1 MYIIARRSLSEITM
15 PCENEPS
22 AITSRR
28 GRRRRETADR
38 LGSAAMALF
47 EAQGFETVT
56 MEQIA
61 AAADVAKGTL
71 YNYFPVKEALLAYQ
85 FQREIAAG
93 MNDLAGKMRRKRGFV
108 SRLRFL
114 LNASAEWNMSRRAY
128 LPHYLRFRLMEVE
141 PETRRAADHQHESG
155 TRQIFEKLFRAA
167 QQEGAIRLD
176 MDARELAQTFE
187 FMCLGA
193 AVAWLH
199 QPEVDL
205 TRRFEFIQ
213 DVLLNGIIG
222 GEKA

>member
-1 MYIIARRSLSEITM
+1 MSNGSQT
-15 PCENEPS
+15 S
-22 AITSRR
+22 ANTGRR
-28 GRRRRETADR
+28 GRRRRETAER

-47 EAQGFETVT
+47 ETQGYEAVT

-71 YNYFPVKEALLAYQ
+71 YNYFPLKEALLAYQ

-93 MNDLAGKMRRKRGFV
+93 MDELAAEMRRKRSFA

-114 LNASAEWNMSRRAY
+114 LNASAAWNMSRRAY

-141 PETRRAADHQHESG
+141 PSVRRAADHQHESG
-155 TRQIFEKLFRAA
+155 TRQILEKLFRTG
-167 QQEGAIRLD
+167 QQEGSVRMDLD
-176 MDARELAQTFE
+176 ADELAQTFE

-199 QPEVDL
+199 QPEMDL

-213 DVLLNGIIG
+213 DVLMNGILV
-222 GEKA
+222 GEEA